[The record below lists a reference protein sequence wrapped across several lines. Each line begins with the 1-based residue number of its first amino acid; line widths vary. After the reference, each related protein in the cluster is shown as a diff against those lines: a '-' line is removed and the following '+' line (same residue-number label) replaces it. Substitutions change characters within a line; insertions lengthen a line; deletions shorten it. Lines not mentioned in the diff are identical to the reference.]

1 MGRKIRVGIDVGG
14 TFTKA
19 VVMDN
24 DTYEILGKAECLTT
38 HDASEGVAKGVV
50 EVFRKAIRDFNVNPD
65 AVVFVAHSTTQATN
79 ALLEGDVAKVGIIG
93 MGAGIAQGW
102 RARKQTQIH
111 DIPLAP
117 GRILKTSHRFI
128 DSNLIDDDL
137 IKRTVNELL
146 AEKARVIVV
155 SEAFGV
161 DDPTRENM
169 VTALA
174 SSLGVPTEAAHEIS
188 KLYGLE
194 VRTQTAVINASI
206 LPKMVETANMTEDS
220 VKNAG
225 IRAPLMIMRGD
236 GGVMSTNEMR
246 KRPILTLLSGPAAS
260 VAGALMY
267 LKVSDG
273 IFFEV
278 GGTSTNIGVI
288 RRGKPLIAYI
298 TLGGHR
304 TFVNSL
310 DVRVLGIAGGSMP
323 RVKGKEI
330 IDVGPRSAHI
340 VGLPYSAFSVAEEI
354 VDPELELFA
363 PKAGDPNDY
372 VRIKTGSGN
381 RIAITN
387 TCAANV
393 LGMTRE
399 GDFAHGN
406 RDAAKR
412 AFLPLSKLLGLSVE
426 ETARRILEISSA
438 KQIKVIEQLIEECK
452 LEREHTILVGGG
464 GGAAAL
470 IPFTA
475 KIMGLKYRISDNAEV
490 ISSIG
495 VALSMLRDMI
505 ERIVM
510 NPTSED
516 LARIRREAI
525 DSLMKM
531 GADADTIDVTV
542 EYEPERQKLKAT
554 ALGAVEMRR
563 RDLSAMQVPIEER
576 RKTVAELLNLD
587 PKNIL
592 NTASTEMLDVFT
604 ADVVE
609 GSFLKSHKHPV
620 VVCDGEGIVRLRLSN
635 GVFLQTVAGRAE
647 EDIKSF
653 VTTNLKMTDAGLAM
667 PLTYVLHGQRMID
680 LSQLMNVDQVWT
692 LAREELVGLDPQRPI
707 VIVMEK

>member
-1 MGRKIRVGIDVGG
+1 M
-14 TFTKA
+14 
-19 VVMDN
+19 
-24 DTYEILGKAECLTT
+24 GKAECLTT
-38 HDASEGVAKGVV
+38 HDAPEGVAKGVV
-50 EVFRKAIRDFNVNPD
+50 EVFRKAIHDFKINPD
-65 AVVFVAHSTTQATN
+65 DVVFVAHSTTQATN
-79 ALLEGDVAKVGIIG
+79 ALLEGDVAKVGVAG
-93 MGAGIAQGW
+93 MGAGIAEGW
-102 RARKQTQIH
+102 RAKKGTQID
-111 DIPLAP
+111 DITLAP

-128 DSNLIDDDL
+128 DSNLIDDH
-137 IKRTVNELL
+137 IINCEKQCVNCPNPCVCKETVEELL
-146 AEKARVIVV
+146 AEKARVIVA

-161 DDPTRENM
+161 DDPTRENT
-169 VTALA
+169 VTAVA
-174 SSLGVPTEAAHEIS
+174 TSLGVPAVAGHEIS

-194 VRTQTAVINASI
+194 MRSRTAVINASI
-206 LPKMVETANMTEDS
+206 LPKMVETANMTEGC
-220 VKNAG
+220 VEKAG
-225 IRAPLMIMRGD
+225 IKAPLMIMRGD

-246 KRPILTLLSGPAAS
+246 KRPILTLLSGPSAS
-260 VAGALMY
+260 VAGALMH
-267 LKVSDG
+267 LKVTDG

-278 GGTSTNIGVI
+278 GGTSTNVGAI
-288 RRGKPLIAYI
+288 RRGKPLVAYI

-323 RVKGKEI
+323 RVQDKKI

-340 VGLPYSAFSVAEEI
+340 AGLPYSAFSAPEGI
-354 VDPELELFA
+354 MDPELELFA
-363 PKAGDPNDY
+363 PKPGDPTDY
-372 VRIKTGSGN
+372 VRIKTKTGS

-393 LGMTRE
+393 LGITKE

-406 RDAAKR
+406 AEAAKR
-412 AFLPLSKLLGLSVE
+412 AFLPLSKWLGLSVE
-426 ETARRILEISSA
+426 ETARRILEVSSA

-452 LEREHTILVGGG
+452 LEMENTILVGGG

-475 KIMGLKYRISDNAEV
+475 KTMGLKYKISDNAEV

-531 GADADTIDVTV
+531 GAEADTIDVTV
-542 EYEPERQKLKAT
+542 EYEPDRQKLRAT
-554 ALGAVEMRR
+554 AMGAVEMRR
-563 RDLSAMQVPIEER
+563 RDLSAMQVPLQER

-587 PKNIL
+587 PKGVINA
-592 NTASTEMLDVFT
+592 ASTEMLDVFT

-609 GSFLKSHKHPV
+609 GSFLKSHRHPI
-620 VVCDGEGIVRLRLSN
+620 VVCDREGIVRLRLSN
-635 GVFLQTVAGRAE
+635 GVFLQTIAGRADD
-647 EDIKSF
+647 DIKSF
-653 VTTNLKMTDAGLAM
+653 VTTNLKLTDSGLAV

-707 VIVMEK
+707 VIVVGK